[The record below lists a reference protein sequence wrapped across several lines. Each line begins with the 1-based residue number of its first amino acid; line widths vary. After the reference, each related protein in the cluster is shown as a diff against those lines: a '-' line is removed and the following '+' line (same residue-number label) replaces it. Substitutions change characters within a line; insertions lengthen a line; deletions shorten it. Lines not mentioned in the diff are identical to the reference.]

1 VIATDGEGDDAMI
14 DFLSITLYVEDAEDD
29 DRVAM
34 FIIAGGGFV
43 GVLTLSAFVAL
54 RRQRRAEMAMID
66 SWNSFGG
73 LSSQPTVSST
83 PINLEGGVV
92 EGAVEVLAE
101 QENSDLNTE
110 GEPTSSAT
118 DSTPLRGI
126 DLDWDDV

>member
-1 VIATDGEGDDAMI
+1 
-14 DFLSITLYVEDAEDD
+14 
-29 DRVAM
+29 
-34 FIIAGGGFV
+34 
-43 GVLTLSAFVAL
+43 
-54 RRQRRAEMAMID
+54 MAMID